1 MNYQKKE
8 KVIPIFYASDE
19 NYLMYLSI
27 SLYSLK
33 ENRNKN
39 TIIISTF
46 LIMVLV
52 NMKNQI
58 S

>member
-27 SLYSLK
+27 SLYSL
-33 ENRNKN
+33 NKSE
-39 TIIISTF
+39 IKI
-46 LIMVLV
+46 L
-52 NMKNQI
+52 
-58 S
+58 